1 MSRAIN
7 LNLSEEL
14 VRQACETVG
23 AEISVLEKLEPSGI
37 RLVCTSAEGANA
49 VRHKL
54 RTKVI
59 DGPVRRSRIFAGGM
73 QPYSA
78 HDRTAAT
85 TESRDKP
92 RRQSDAARDS
102 LWRS

>member
-1 MSRAIN
+1 MSRAMNI
-7 LNLSEEL
+7 NLSEDQ
-14 VRQACETVG
+14 VRQACEAVG
-23 AEISVLEKLEPSGI
+23 AEISVIEKLEPSGI
-37 RLVCTSAEGANA
+37 RLVCTSSEGATA

-54 RTKVI
+54 RTKMI

-78 HDRTAAT
+78 PDKGGPTGER
-85 TESRDKP
+85 RDAP
-92 RRQSDAARDS
+92 RRPSDSSRDS

>member
-1 MSRAIN
+1 MSRAMNI
-7 LNLSEEL
+7 NLSEEL
-14 VRQACETVG
+14 VRQACQAVG
-23 AEISVLEKLEPSGI
+23 AEISVLEKLEPTGI
-37 RLVCTSAEGANA
+37 RLVCTSAEGATA

-54 RTKVI
+54 RTKMI
-59 DGPVRRSRIFAGGM
+59 EGPVKRSRIFAGGM

-85 TESRDKP
+85 SERRDAP
-92 RRQSDAARDS
+92 RRNSDSSRDS